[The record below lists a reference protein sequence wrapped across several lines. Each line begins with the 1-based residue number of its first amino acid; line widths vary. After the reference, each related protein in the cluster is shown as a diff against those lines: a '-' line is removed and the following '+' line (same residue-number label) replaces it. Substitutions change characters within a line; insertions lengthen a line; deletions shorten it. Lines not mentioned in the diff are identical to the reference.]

1 MPISDTM
8 VAGVRRRRGG
18 ASWER
23 RNDARDA
30 TAIAAVPVSGAQQ
43 SEACRDPRRRPHLRR
58 EGPAGSHRPLAA
70 MAIAQDRR
78 GLTKYLWGLA
88 VVASAQTSHAQVI
101 FRDSFSIVNA
111 SCGDTSCSD
120 CIPSCK
126 SCPWDLSLTGTPC
139 NHSTRTIAPCPAGR
153 SGSCVLFNVTYC
165 GGSGASSGA
174 CYRSEFSGTA
184 GQREGFQYG
193 TDYWFG
199 FSLRLP
205 DAYTLGKINPQEEI
219 HFQMHGSPNRQLHE
233 AWRNPIFAL
242 SVLPNKDYDRNGK
255 QLPYSGKSSWEVT
268 ARGDPRLNITQRI
281 KPDGHGSWDYK
292 WENTTTIGDAVGGQW
307 ENFVYH
313 TR

>member
-1 MPISDTM
+1 M
-8 VAGVRRRRGG
+8 RRG
-18 ASWER
+18 R
-23 RNDARDA
+23 
-30 TAIAAVPVSGAQQ
+30 
-43 SEACRDPRRRPHLRR
+43 
-58 EGPAGSHRPLAA
+58 SHRLGGLAAA
-70 MAIAQDRR
+70 MAISSRSAQRFGALDHR
-78 GLTKYLWGLA
+78 GLTNLWRFA
-88 VVASAQTSHAQVI
+88 VFAATAHAKVI
-101 FRDSFSIVNA
+101 FRDSFSVVNA

-184 GQREGFQYG
+184 GQSEGFQYG

-205 DAYTLGKINPQEEI
+205 DAYTLGKVNPQEEI
-219 HFQMHGSPNRQLHE
+219 HFQMHGNSLPAAHHQATHAFPHKAPRELPPLPNPWPSRTSSGSPNRQLRE
-233 AWRNPIFAL
+233 PWRNPIFAL
-242 SVLPNKDYDRNGK
+242 SVLPNKDYDHSGK
-255 QLPYSGKSSWEVT
+255 QLPYSGKASWEVT

-281 KPDGHGSWDYK
+281 KPDGHGTWDYK
-292 WENTTTIGDAVGGQW
+292 WENATTIGDAVGGQW

-313 TR
+313 TRQVHFDLRT